1 MCKIHHI
8 RRMVGGLLLVKL
20 PGKLFWK
27 KKFSYRASGLKRIFP
42 LSLIRGNL
50 KMTMR
55 LLRTSIP
62 HIYRLSKHI
71 GSIWNPNHDLERRYG
86 KSSKAKEKG
95 RENCLKFATFR
106 ERGRDWCYASV
117 VYRCSTSFH
126 NIRYGIVSS
135 LKRRESSALG
145 FLSRMYLHFY
155 YPNDR

>member
-1 MCKIHHI
+1 
-8 RRMVGGLLLVKL
+8 MVSWLLLVKL

-27 KKFSYRASGLKRIFP
+27 KKISYRASGLKRIFP

-50 KMTMR
+50 KMTMH

-62 HIYRLSKHI
+62 HIYRLSKNI

-106 ERGRDWCYASV
+106 ERGRLMLCECCVSMQYIVTQHSV
-117 VYRCSTSFH
+117 WHRK
-126 NIRYGIVSS
+126 IS
-135 LKRRESSALG
+135 LPE
-145 FLSRMYLHFY
+145 YL
-155 YPNDR
+155 